1 MWSLYKKNQGDTEQE
16 TGEGIFN
23 YTGEKLCPLKFSNN
37 KTQEDVVKEVL
48 DEINKGTK
56 IIFIK
61 GVCGTGKCLE
71 KDTLIFCKPEEDN
84 YFSYHKISSLVN
96 KKGKIISLDNQ
107 GNLIE
112 SKFKNV
118 RQTGKKQLFKL
129 KTRTG
134 REIIT
139 SANHPFLTITKKG
152 VVWNKLE
159 DLDNLSYICLPNKI
173 NIINEKENMD
183 NSVLKIL
190 GHLISEGKLGDKAGS
205 PKYYQDKSLNPK
217 IRQDYVNALKR
228 VFPDVEIIQK
238 HQTEVTTVFRNMNTT
253 KGTTNKLRILIKK
266 YGLDGKSSLTKFIP
280 KEIFNLPKEKI
291 AIFLQA
297 LFSGD
302 GCIYERKIKNEK
314 QTITVEYDTISKRL
328 IQDLSILLTRF
339 GIQHT
344 ITKKSFRQIKEY
356 SYRISIANQ
365 RQVKKF
371 LTEIGFLGEKQ
382 DMARKLFPKLKE
394 HKFTNID
401 KVPRVIRDYL
411 KDKGYSFNQLNLLVN
426 EEKVKKSKKQ
436 GYKEIVK
443 DKTIRFQHI
452 FRQQKIDFLR
462 DHIKKINNKVKD
474 NNLSIICNEQIFWD
488 KIKSIESIK
497 KDITYDL
504 EVENNHNFI
513 ANGIIVHNSAIAL
526 NIAKHFE
533 KTSIVVPIKSLQ
545 RQYEEDYTDNKF
557 ILKEDN
563 NQLSIS
569 IIKGRNNFPC
579 PFLGGTADA
588 EDLPCKIEL
597 REQNSEK
604 LKQYVKQNPYVDEAS
619 FQTSSDVRRMSVAP
633 CCPYWSPVLPSEV
646 KSASLKDAK
655 KHEYKSISGEYALFQ
670 RKKGCKY
677 YDQYK
682 SYKTADVLIFNAQ
695 KYLLETIIGRKPK
708 TDLDIIDE
716 CDDFLD
722 SFAAEKSLNLNRL
735 INALSALNP
744 QEQEKRTTIKNIV
757 KIANDL
763 LFDFETDLD
772 LIKNTPAKQL
782 IELIIDNPYLAED
795 EDANYYNTALE
806 ICKSFEK
813 LLDETYIST
822 QQTKNAKLITL
833 VTINLE
839 EQFTELLNTTNNLVL
854 MSGTLH
860 SEQVLKDIFG
870 IDNFKTIEAETKTQG
885 TISKFRTGLE
895 KNCKYANFKSGLV
908 TREDYLRALEAC
920 VQNAEPP
927 CLVHIVNFNDLPSE
941 LEKAE
946 FNLEKTITREKIQ
959 EMQRQDKNN
968 KQVQKFKSGEI
979 DILFTTKCSRGV
991 DFPGE
996 QCKSI
1001 ILTKYPYPNIQSLFW
1016 KILKQQQPH
1025 KFLEFYLDKANRELL
1040 QKIYRGL
1047 RFDQDHILLLS
1058 PDSRVLDA
1066 RLR

>member
-1 MWSLYKKNQGDTEQE
+1 MWSLYKKKQSDTEQE
-16 TGEGIFN
+16 LGEGIFN

-48 DEINKGTK
+48 AEINKGTK

-61 GVCGTGKCLE
+61 GVCGSGKCLD
-71 KDTLIFCKPEEDN
+71 KDTMVFCKPDEDN
-84 YFSYHKISSLVN
+84 YFSYHKIASLED
-96 KKGKIISLDNQ
+96 KKGKIISLDGQ

-112 SKFKNV
+112 SKFKNT
-118 RQTGKKQLFKL
+118 RKTGIKQLFKL

-134 REIIT
+134 REIIAT
-139 SANHPFLTITKKG
+139 ANHPFLTITRKG

-159 DLDNLSYICLPNKI
+159 DLDSSSFICLPNEI
-173 NIINEKENMD
+173 NIAPTKNSLD
-183 NSVLKIL
+183 NNVLKIL
-190 GHLISEGKLGDKAGS
+190 GHLISEGKLGDKTGS
-205 PKYYQDKSLNPK
+205 PKYYQDKSLNPR
-217 IRQDYVNALKR
+217 IRQDYIEAIKN
-228 VFPDVEIIQK
+228 VFPDAEIIQK
-238 HQTEVTTVFRNMNTT
+238 HQTEVTVVFRNMNTT
-253 KGTTNKLRILIKK
+253 KGTTNKLRLLIKK
-266 YGLDGKSSLTKFIP
+266 YGLDRTSSLTKFIP

-291 AIFLQA
+291 SIFLQA

-302 GCIYERKIKNEK
+302 GCIYKKKTNKK
-314 QTITVEYDTISKRL
+314 QETIIVEYDTISKRL
-328 IQDLSILLTRF
+328 IKDLSLLLNRF

-344 ITKKSFRQIKEY
+344 ITNKSFRKTKEY
-356 SYRISIANQ
+356 SYRISISNQ
-365 RQVKKF
+365 KQVKKF
-371 LTEIGFLGEKQ
+371 ITEIGFLGEKQ
-382 DMARKLFPKLKE
+382 DIANKLLPKLKD
-394 HKFTNID
+394 HKFSNID
-401 KVPRVIRDYL
+401 KVPRILREYL
-411 KDKGYSFNQLNLLVN
+411 KDKGHSFNKLNLLAN
-426 EEKVKKSKKQ
+426 EEEVKKSTKKA
-436 GYKEIVK
+436 YKEIIK
-443 DKTIRFQHI
+443 DKSIKFQHI

-462 DHIKKINNKVKD
+462 EHIKNINRQLDDKT
-474 NNLSIICNEQIFWD
+474 LSIICNEQIFWD
-488 KIKSIESIK
+488 KIKSIEPLK

-504 EVENNHNFI
+504 EVEDTHNFI
-513 ANGIIVHNSAIAL
+513 ADGIIVHNSAVAL
-526 NIAKHFE
+526 NIARHFE

-545 RQYEEDYTDNKF
+545 RQYEQDYTDNKF
-557 ILKEDN
+557 ILKDDN

-569 IIKGRNNFPC
+569 IIKGRNNFEC

-597 REQNSEK
+597 REQNAEK
-604 LKQYVKQNPYVDEAS
+604 LKQYVKQNPYVDEAD
-619 FQTSSDVRRMSVAP
+619 FQTSSDVRRMSIAP

-655 KHEYKSISGEYALFQ
+655 KHLYKSISGEYALFQ
-670 RKKGCKY
+670 RKKGCGY
-677 YDQYK
+677 YDQYT
-682 SYKTADVLIFNAQ
+682 SYKDADVLIFNAQ

-722 SFAAEKSLNLNRL
+722 SFAAEKSINLNRL

-744 QEQEKRTTIKNIV
+744 QEQEKRTAVKNIV
-757 KIANDL
+757 KTANDL

-782 IELIIDNPYLAED
+782 VELIIDNPYLAED
-795 EDANYYNTALE
+795 EDTNYYNTALE
-806 ICKSFEK
+806 TAKSFEK

-822 QQTKNAKLITL
+822 EQTKNAKMITL
-833 VTINLE
+833 VTINLA
-839 EQFTELLNTTNNLVL
+839 EQFAELLHTTNNLVL

-870 IDNFKTIEAETKTQG
+870 VDNFKTIEAETKTQG

-895 KNCKYANFKSGLV
+895 KNCKYENFKSGLV
-908 TREDYLRALEAC
+908 TRENYLRALEAC

-927 CLVHIVNFNDLPSE
+927 CLIHVVNFNDLPTE

-946 FNLEKTITREKIQ
+946 FNLEKTITREKLLEIQ
-959 EMQRQDKNN
+959 KQDRNN

-1016 KILKQQQPH
+1016 KILRQQQPN